1 MQTSVKMLRSVIA
14 IAALSLTSTA
24 FAAGQDSQAGQTVF
38 KDPVTGQFRNPT
50 AAEAKKLNDLRSA
63 DRAAQKAARK
73 AAGEGATG
81 VVRLQQNGIVAAHVD
96 EESIMHSVMTRN
108 ADGTLAHNCVH
119 GKTAADTSALTVPVT
134 MHAKEHQN
142 EVQ

>member
-1 MQTSVKMLRSVIA
+1 MQTSVKTLRSVIA

-50 AAEAKKLNDLRSA
+50 AAEAKKLNDLRA
-63 DRAAQKAARK
+63 TARAAEKAARK
-73 AAGEGATG
+73 AAGGPATG

-96 EESIMHSVMTRN
+96 EESHMHSVMTRK
-108 ADGTLAHNCVH
+108 ADGTLEHNCVH
-119 GKTAADTSALTVPVT
+119 GKAAAEKSAITSPVT
-134 MHAKEHQN
+134 MQSKEHQN
-142 EVQ
+142 EIQ

>member
-1 MQTSVKMLRSVIA
+1 MQTSVRTLRSAIA

-63 DRAAQKAARK
+63 DRAADKAARK
-73 AAGEGATG
+73 AAGGPATG
-81 VVRLQQNGIVAAHVD
+81 VVRLQQNGIIAAHVD
-96 EESIMHSVMTRN
+96 EESYMHSVMTRN
-108 ADGTLAHNCVH
+108 ADGTVENNCVH